1 MVRFLPEK
9 KDFRNGHNSDES
21 ISLQRF
27 KDLPLLL
34 TILIRSETIYE
45 SSMLHK
51 IFNNDENPK
60 RSMNFFILINIY
72 MENSVDDR
80 LQSLLFMQNFHRIK
94 SSSPRVSIENI
105 SSLRSFVQGSSL
117 CRFHLSHSTNT
128 FPTPF
133 QSHKKLSKPKNN
145 ASKMLKVQ
153 YKSLSILHRTIE
165 SFCLMILSDQVQ
177 RSI

>member
-9 KDFRNGHNSDES
+9 KGFRSGHNSDES
-21 ISLQRF
+21 INLQHF

-80 LQSLLFMQNFHRIK
+80 LQSLLSMQNFHRIK
-94 SSSPRVSIENI
+94 NSYKNLLIELW
-105 SSLRSFVQGSSL
+105 SRLWQ
-117 CRFHLSHSTNT
+117 
-128 FPTPF
+128 
-133 QSHKKLSKPKNN
+133 
-145 ASKMLKVQ
+145 
-153 YKSLSILHRTIE
+153 
-165 SFCLMILSDQVQ
+165 
-177 RSI
+177 